1 MFSVDYATLQ
11 QIIQQFMYTGVFR
24 AYVTETR
31 LLPEEG
37 SIELQAKEGNIIA
50 CRFITRQGQVYQW
63 ERWETELVRFGILNW
78 EMTTAS
84 EAASQGPFPGSGRPA
99 SPSPDTVFAY
109 QRAPAPHHTT
119 SLHPSEISRWP
130 MLYRQVYALID
141 GRRKVSDI
149 AHMLHK
155 SQREVAQIIENLRQR
170 DLIAF
175 D

>member
-1 MFSVDYATLQ
+1 
-11 QIIQQFMYTGVFR
+11 
-24 AYVTETR
+24 
-31 LLPEEG
+31 
-37 SIELQAKEGNIIA
+37 
-50 CRFITRQGQVYQW
+50 
-63 ERWETELVRFGILNW
+63 
-78 EMTTAS
+78 
-84 EAASQGPFPGSGRPA
+84 
-99 SPSPDTVFAY
+99 
-109 QRAPAPHHTT
+109 
-119 SLHPSEISRWP
+119 